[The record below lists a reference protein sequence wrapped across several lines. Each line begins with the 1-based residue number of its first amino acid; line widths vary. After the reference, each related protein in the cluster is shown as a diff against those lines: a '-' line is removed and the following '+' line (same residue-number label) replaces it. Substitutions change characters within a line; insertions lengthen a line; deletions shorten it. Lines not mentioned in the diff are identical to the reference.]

1 MATTNLAWKDDLF
14 NAREALGEKIAR
26 WTQKENAVEE
36 LRELIGD
43 ADPEKRRPGTIRDLY
58 AEGVT
63 ENAVHASDSEASA
76 ERETRLIFG

>member
-1 MATTNLAWKDDLF
+1 GKEFFDRLVEFMCSAPSV
-14 NAREALGEKIAR
+14 ALLLE
-26 WTQKENAVEE
+26 KENAVKE

-43 ADPEKRRPGTIRDLY
+43 ADPEKRGPGTIRDLY